1 MAMFDYKNFTHV
13 FGNVAPFPDRAFH
26 QETESFRRSYEGI
39 LFIDRVL
46 KALGVTKC
54 SSQDALPF
62 FPLR

>member
-1 MAMFDYKNFTHV
+1 MAMFDYKDFNHI

-26 QETESFRRSYEGI
+26 QETESFRRSHEGI

-54 SSQDALPF
+54 SS
-62 FPLR
+62 